1 MPNANDVPLMFQAP
15 IPERGKIQYAGDPE
29 PAKKWVSQWLKGAP
43 AKPPEVTQDDNVPLW
58 KRRPVPV
65 GVLPGFGK
73 VKQVWEYQ
81 INWRLVTNSGQDKD
95 VILPVIGA
103 KGMPF
108 FPGSSMKGLFL
119 RACPVD
125 KRSHYCGGEGRTNGQ
140 VSTKPGLLRF
150 HGGYPTDMD
159 WAQVDRLVDIV
170 HGQQQAQVEGSASS
184 SANVL
189 LSLYR
194 PKMKFGVSSVKPIA
208 DSEWKEI
215 QAIWE
220 QALALGLGSRVSAGY
235 GYVEGIADDDRTLL
249 RVHLNGNGLAPTL
262 LTKKEEFRPNVFKA
276 ALRGHTL
283 RILGGLTNATNA
295 KLLTQ
300 KIWGG
305 IEGGKKRNEPV
316 VGSLGIQVVNPK
328 VELGQH
334 TYTNDRGKKVTM
346 PTYDF
351 QSGELCLLKTKECS
365 PELEKFVTALVKF
378 AMLLG
383 GFGKSWRR
391 SHHGIFYPEYLQNSS
406 KPMIGCHWEFLP
418 QSQDLAVTAA
428 KPDLGNIQRFL
439 REELPSAAQGWM
451 RSEGVNPGGVA
462 DWREAW
468 SSQNVRVYGRLADGE
483 KGSRAVHWFHD
494 GESEPGQWIK
504 KKALG
509 GSMGTTGR
517 IWHRM
522 YPRYVL
528 EKGQRKLLT
537 RQGKGQYVE
546 FVTVFPDGNADS
558 RSLLNYLA
566 LDNSGFTLLFGG

>member
-29 PAKKWVSQWLKGAP
+29 PAKKWVSQWLEGAP
-43 AKPPEVTQDDNVPLW
+43 AKPPEVVQDKDILLW
-58 KRRPVPV
+58 KRCPQPPM
-65 GVLPGFGK
+65 GALPGFGK

-81 INWRLVTNSGQDKD
+81 IDWRLVTNSGQDKD

-119 RACPVD
+119 RACPVE
-125 KRSHYCGGEGRTNGQ
+125 KRSRYCGGEVRQSGQ

-150 HGGYPTDMD
+150 HGGYPTDMN

-170 HGQQQAQVEGSASS
+170 HGQQKAQVEGAARS

-194 PKMKFGVSSVKPIA
+194 PKMKFGFSSVKPIA
-208 DSEWKEI
+208 DTEWREI

-220 QALALGLGSRVSAGY
+220 AALMLGLGSRVSAGY
-235 GYVEGIADDDRTLL
+235 GYVEGLVNEDRTLL
-249 RVHLNGNGLAPTL
+249 RVHLKGKGLAPTL

-283 RILGGLTNATNA
+283 RILGGLTNATQA

-305 IEGGKKRNEPV
+305 IEGGRRGNEPV
-316 VGSLGIQVVNPK
+316 VGSLGVQLVKSDVV
-328 VELGQH
+328 LGKHEQGG
-334 TYTNDRGKKVTM
+334 RSQ

-351 QSGELCLLKTKECS
+351 QSGELCIVKTKECS
-365 PELEKFVTALVKF
+365 LELEKFVTALVQF

-391 SHHGIFYPEYLQNSS
+391 SHHKIFYPEYLQNPAKS
-406 KPMIGCHWEFLP
+406 MIGCHWEFLP
-418 QSQDLAVTAA
+418 ESSNLTVTAA
-428 KPDLGNIQRFL
+428 KPDLGKIQQFL
-439 REELPSAAQGWM
+439 REELPGAAQAWM
-451 RSEGVNPGGVA
+451 RSEGVMPGGLA
-462 DWREAW
+462 DWRESW
-468 SSQNVRVYGRLADGE
+468 VSGRVRVYGRLADGE
-483 KGSRAVHWFHD
+483 KGSVAIHWFHD
-494 GESEPGQWIK
+494 DESEPGRWIK
-504 KKALG
+504 KTALG
-509 GSMGTTGR
+509 GSMGRTGR

-522 YPRYVL
+522 YPRYGL
-528 EKGQRKLLT
+528 KEGQRQPLLK
-537 RQGKGQYVE
+537 QGRGLYVE
-546 FVTVFPDGNADS
+546 LFTVFPDGSADS
-558 RSLLNYLA
+558 RSLLAYLNA
-566 LDNSGFTLLFGG
+566 ANSDFTLLFGE

>member
-29 PAKKWVSQWLKGAP
+29 PARKWVSQWLKGAP
-43 AKPPEVTQDDNVPLW
+43 AKPLEVTQDDNVPLW
-58 KRRPVPV
+58 KRRPQQPM

-73 VKQVWEYQ
+73 TTKAWEYQ

-119 RACPVD
+119 RACPSE
-125 KRSHYCGGEGRTNGQ
+125 KRSRYCGGEVRQNGQ
-140 VSTKPGLLRF
+140 VSTKPGILRF

-159 WAQVDRLVDIV
+159 WAEVDRLVDIV
-170 HGQQQAQVEGSASS
+170 HGQQKAQVEGAARS

-194 PKMKFGVSSVKPIA
+194 PKMKFGFSSVKPIA

-220 QALALGLGSRVSAGY
+220 QALALGMGSRVSAGY
-235 GYVEGIADDDRTLL
+235 GYVERLANDNRTLL
-249 RVHLNGNGLAPTL
+249 RVYLKGKGLAPTL
-262 LTKKEEFRPNVFKA
+262 LTKKEEFRPNIFKA

-283 RILGGLTNATNA
+283 RILGGLTNASQA
-295 KLLTQ
+295 KGLTQ

-305 IEGGKKRNEPV
+305 IEGGRRENEPV
-316 VGSLGIQVVNPK
+316 VGSLGVQLVNAN
-328 VELGQH
+328 VTLGKH
-334 TYTNDRGKKVTM
+334 GNGNRSM
-346 PTYDF
+346 PTYDVR
-351 QSGELCLLKTKECS
+351 SGELCIVKTKPCS
-365 PELEKFVTALVKF
+365 PELEKFVIALVKF

-391 SHHGIFYPEYLQNSS
+391 SHHGTFYPEYVQNPL

-418 QSQDLAVTAA
+418 QSKDLAVTAA
-428 KPDLGNIQRFL
+428 KPDLGNIQHFL
-439 REELPSAAQGWM
+439 REELPSVAQAWM
-451 RSEGVNPGGVA
+451 RSEGVNPGDVA

-468 SSQNVRVYGRLADGE
+468 SFQNVRVYGRLADGE

-494 GESEPGQWIK
+494 GESEPGKWIK
-504 KKALG
+504 KKVLG

-522 YPRYVL
+522 YPRYGL
-528 EKGQRKLLT
+528 REGQRQLLT

-546 FVTVFPDGNADS
+546 LVTVFPDGSADS
-558 RSLLNYLA
+558 RSLLNYLGTA
-566 LDNSGFTLLFGG
+566 GSEFTLLFGG

>member
-1 MPNANDVPLMFQAP
+1 MPTANDVPLMFQAP
-15 IPERGKIQYAGDPE
+15 IPERGKIQYAGDPA

-58 KRRPVPV
+58 KRRLPPPT
-65 GVLPGFGK
+65 VLPGFGK
-73 VKQVWEYQ
+73 TTKAWEYQ

-125 KRSHYCGGEGRTNGQ
+125 KRSRYCGGEVRANGQ

-170 HGQQQAQVEGSASS
+170 HGQQKAQVEGAARS

-194 PKMKFGVSSVKPIA
+194 PKMKFGFSSVKPIA

-220 QALALGLGSRVSAGY
+220 QALALGMGSRVSAGY
-235 GYVEGIADDDRTLL
+235 GYVEGVVNNDRTLL
-249 RVHLNGNGLAPTL
+249 RVHLKGKGLAPTL
-262 LTKKEEFRPNVFKA
+262 LTKKEEFRPNIFKA

-305 IEGGKKRNEPV
+305 IEGGLRGNEPV
-316 VGSLGIQVVNPK
+316 VGSLGVQLVNETVP
-328 VELGQH
+328 LGKH
-334 TYTNDRGKKVTM
+334 GNGNRAL

-351 QSGELCLLKTKECS
+351 QSGELCIVKTKECS

-391 SHHGIFYPEYLQNSS
+391 SHHGIFYPEYLQNPMKS
-406 KPMIGCHWEFLP
+406 MIGCHWEFLP
-418 QSQDLAVTAA
+418 GSRDLTVTAA

-439 REELPSAAQGWM
+439 REELPSAAQAWM
-451 RSEGVNPGGVA
+451 RSERVNPGGVA

-468 SSQNVRVYGRLADGE
+468 VPARVSVYGRIA
-483 KGSRAVHWFHD
+483 KGNGDSVAIHWFHED
-494 GESEPGQWIK
+494 GREPGCWIK
-504 KKALG
+504 GKALG
-509 GSMGTTGR
+509 GKMSQTGR
-517 IWHRM
+517 MWHRM
-522 YPRYVL
+522 YPRYGIV
-528 EKGQRKLLT
+528 EGKRQQIKGT
-537 RQGKGQYVE
+537 YVE
-546 FVTVFPDGNADS
+546 LVTVFPDGSADS
-558 RSLLNYLA
+558 RSLLSYLNA
-566 LDNSGFTLLFGG
+566 ANSGFTLLFGG